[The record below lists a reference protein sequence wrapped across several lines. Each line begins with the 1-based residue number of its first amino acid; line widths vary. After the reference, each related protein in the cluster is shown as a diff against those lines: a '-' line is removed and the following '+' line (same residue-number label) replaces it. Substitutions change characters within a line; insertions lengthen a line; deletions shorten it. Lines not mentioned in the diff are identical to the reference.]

1 MKKMCFLT
9 LLLCYSIVCFSQDIE
24 SLQND
29 SSLSPTIIIEETV
42 DSPFVAIFLSQTE
55 SYIAEYSSPNLGNR
69 KHLDKMDLHPSLADY
84 LYRAANEFCIVKTSP
99 KTISRNMDE
108 YTEPIR
114 YDLINISLTDQNKEL
129 LITKNKDI
137 HVSNKYSPP
146 YIQFIECID
155 SLCANFR
162 KRIVSHPRELDP
174 IDPVLNMPKIDID
187 TIIGKR
193 PFYAVIL
200 YCTFLDV
207 SEEMFRI
214 DLLHNNSFIQDWRCK
229 KYAKNLPK
237 EIVDWLYG
245 QIQNVVNA
253 IEEADNSQHF
263 LNPQIYNNTLNDHIL
278 EYPLSIDIIENEDG
292 SERETYLNGESL
304 IKSFSSDFID
314 VVKRICKT
322 YHDTCHK

>member
-24 SLQND
+24 TLQND

-84 LYRAANEFCIVKTSP
+84 LYRAVNEFCIVKTSP

-137 HVSNKYSPP
+137 HVSNKYSPR

-162 KRIVSHPRELDP
+162 KRIVSHSGELDP
-174 IDPVLNMPKIDID
+174 IDSTLKVSDIYLD
-187 TIIGKR
+187 TLAGGR
-193 PFYAVIL
+193 PFYGVVL
-200 YCTFLDV
+200 YCTFLNIT
-207 SEEMFRI
+207 EEMFKIR
-214 DLLHNNSFIQDWRCK
+214 LTFNNSIIQDWRG
-229 KYAKNLPK
+229 KYYGKYLPK

-292 SERETYLNGESL
+292 SERETYLNGERL
-304 IKSFSSDFID
+304 IESFSSDFID

>member
-9 LLLCYSIVCFSQDIE
+9 LLLSYSIVCFSQDIE
-24 SLQND
+24 TLQND

-84 LYRAANEFCIVKTSP
+84 LYRAVNEFCIVKTSP

-162 KRIVSHPRELDP
+162 KRIVSHSGELDP
-174 IDPVLNMPKIDID
+174 IDSTLKVSDIYLD
-187 TIIGKR
+187 TLAGGR
-193 PFYAVIL
+193 PFYGVVL
-200 YCTFLDV
+200 YCTFLNIT
-207 SEEMFRI
+207 EEMFKIR
-214 DLLHNNSFIQDWRCK
+214 LTFNNSIIQDWRG
-229 KYAKNLPK
+229 KYYGKYLPK

-292 SERETYLNGESL
+292 SERETYLNGERL

>member
-24 SLQND
+24 TLQND

-162 KRIVSHPRELDP
+162 KRIVSHSGELDP
-174 IDPVLNMPKIDID
+174 IDSTLKVSDIYLD
-187 TIIGKR
+187 TLAGGR
-193 PFYAVIL
+193 PFYGVVL
-200 YCTFLDV
+200 YCTFLNIT
-207 SEEMFRI
+207 EEMFKIR
-214 DLLHNNSFIQDWRCK
+214 LTFNNSIIQDWRG
-229 KYAKNLPK
+229 KYYGKYLPK

-292 SERETYLNGESL
+292 SERETYLNGERL

>member
-1 MKKMCFLT
+1 MCFLT

-24 SLQND
+24 TLQND

-84 LYRAANEFCIVKTSP
+84 LYRAVNEFCIVKTSP

-162 KRIVSHPRELDP
+162 KRIVSHSGELDP
-174 IDPVLNMPKIDID
+174 IDSTLKVSDIYLD
-187 TIIGKR
+187 TLAGGR
-193 PFYAVIL
+193 PFYGVVL
-200 YCTFLDV
+200 YCTFLNIT
-207 SEEMFRI
+207 EEMFKIR
-214 DLLHNNSFIQDWRCK
+214 LTFNNSIIQDWRG
-229 KYAKNLPK
+229 KYYGKYLPK

>member
-9 LLLCYSIVCFSQDIE
+9 LLLSYSIVCFSQDIE
-24 SLQND
+24 TLQND

-162 KRIVSHPRELDP
+162 KRIVSHSGELDP
-174 IDPVLNMPKIDID
+174 IDSTLKVSDIYLD
-187 TIIGKR
+187 TLAGGR
-193 PFYAVIL
+193 PFYGVVL
-200 YCTFLDV
+200 YCTFLNIT
-207 SEEMFRI
+207 EEMFKIR
-214 DLLHNNSFIQDWRCK
+214 LTFNNSIIQDWRG
-229 KYAKNLPK
+229 KY
-237 EIVDWLYG
+237 YG
-245 QIQNVVNA
+245 
-253 IEEADNSQHF
+253 
-263 LNPQIYNNTLNDHIL
+263 
-278 EYPLSIDIIENEDG
+278 
-292 SERETYLNGESL
+292 
-304 IKSFSSDFID
+304 K
-314 VVKRICKT
+314 
-322 YHDTCHK
+322 